1 MDGNF
6 LLSFTE
12 DDLGIGLYYIIY
24 ISYSIL
30 TTFAFPLLFFE
41 GRNSILNIVKEIF
54 DQTCYKQKAIS
65 KNLGEKI
72 NYDDYT
78 E

>member
-1 MDGNF
+1 MQIPNELF
-6 LLSFTE
+6 
-12 DDLGIGLYYIIY
+12 IY
-24 ISYSIL
+24 FFQKKIAN
-30 TTFAFPLLFFE
+30 FAFPLLFFE

-65 KNLGEKI
+65 NNLGEKI